1 LKKLL
6 QITLGILTAIGG
18 MIDIGNLVANPQ
30 AGARFGMGL
39 AWVIVLGAIGIILY
53 AEMAGRVA
61 AISHHATFDVIR
73 ERLGPRVALANLIAS
88 VSLTVLTLIA
98 EIGGVALVLE
108 LGSGINYLVWIP
120 ILALLVWLVVW
131 RVKFQAMEKVYG
143 LMGVAMLVV
152 LVAVWRLHPDWGQLW
167 HQASHPSVPPNED
180 LPTYLYFAIAQ
191 LGSVMMPYQVLFFSS
206 GAVEEGWTRQDLF
219 VERANVYIG
228 FSLGT
233 LIALAL
239 MTGAT
244 LVLAPRGINVE
255 QLSQAALPTAVAL
268 GRIGLLLLFVG
279 MFAAVF
285 GAALETAMSSGY
297 SLAQYFGWQWGKM
310 VAPAE
315 ASRFHLSVLVAIV
328 VAASAAL
335 TTVDPIKVTEFVVV
349 LSAAA
354 MPLTYLPIL
363 IVANDP
369 DYMDTKVNSRLAN
382 VLASGYLVLLVVVA
396 LATVPLMIVTKLGA

>member
-1 LKKLL
+1 
-6 QITLGILTAIGG
+6 
-18 MIDIGNLVANPQ
+18 
-30 AGARFGMGL
+30 
-39 AWVIVLGAIGIILY
+39 
-53 AEMAGRVA
+53 
-61 AISHHATFDVIR
+61 
-73 ERLGPRVALANLIAS
+73 
-88 VSLTVLTLIA
+88 
-98 EIGGVALVLE
+98 
-108 LGSGINYLVWIP
+108 
-120 ILALLVWLVVW
+120 
-131 RVKFQAMEKVYG
+131 
-143 LMGVAMLVV
+143 
-152 LVAVWRLHPDWGQLW
+152 
-167 HQASHPSVPPNED
+167 
-180 LPTYLYFAIAQ
+180 
-191 LGSVMMPYQVLFFSS
+191 MMPYQVLFFSS